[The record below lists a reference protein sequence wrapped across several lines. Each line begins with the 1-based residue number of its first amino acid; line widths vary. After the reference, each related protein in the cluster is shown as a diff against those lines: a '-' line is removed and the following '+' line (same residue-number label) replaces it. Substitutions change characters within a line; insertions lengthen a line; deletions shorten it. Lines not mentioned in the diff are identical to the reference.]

1 MFKSARKLL
10 LKSPAFR
17 ILNPF
22 KFNLSFLKEY
32 HLLLNENFAI
42 WKGCENVI
50 TSQVKVLLWLNYLRV
65 GQYAVLYI
73 FADEQNELLQI
84 VFFDSIHFFRLPVE
98 YCFVF
103 ATFGLL
109 TNFTVKQLFFNSHC
123 LKLVNL
129 VYPVLFL
136 HHDGYFLQ
144 YSRKEE
150 GQRSTSRIITDK
162 LRLYVTLFSPFSL
175 IGAFWIIMTETT
187 FFITVRR
194 NLYVSPISFI
204 YFCAA
209 QISLILDYISILLFV
224 SISLLNSTAFAALTL
239 IIFARLNQVN
249 SLLEAVSA
257 RHFNFFLFYKFSL
270 FHTRTLGHVFL
281 ADTVCGQIILLMVV
295 LFTPMNAYMFMTL
308 ILGKIQI
315 PVLYPFIGAVFI
327 GQFTVLFL
335 FHYATTWYGTKIH
348 SHAKRL
354 LHLSVNSCCGNGSKN
369 DFRSKLHSLHAKVK
383 VHNYVEKFLT
393 RKRYGIA
400 YGGPRGVNT
409 VSMNSFAKVR
419 FLVNF
424 TNN

>member
-1 MFKSARKLL
+1 MIPCSWMYSKTVISWTMSCVVVSIEKRWPHLALMPSSDGPSISMTRACQSPMGPKQKIWGMKRALPRARAHVEGAKG
-10 LKSPAFR
+10 ATD
-17 ILNPF
+17 
-22 KFNLSFLKEY
+22 Y

-84 VFFDSIHFFRLPVE
+84 VFFDFIHFFRLPVDTQE
-98 YCFVF
+98 KKK
-103 ATFGLL
+103 
-109 TNFTVKQLFFNSHC
+109 VKDR
-123 LKLVNL
+123 
-129 VYPVLFL
+129 L
-136 HHDGYFLQ
+136 HG
-144 YSRKEE
+144 S
-150 GQRSTSRIITDK
+150 
-162 LRLYVTLFSPFSL
+162 SL
-175 IGAFWIIMTETT
+175 I
-187 FFITVRR
+187 
-194 NLYVSPISFI
+194 N
-204 YFCAA
+204 CA
-209 QISLILDYISILLFV
+209 ST
-224 SISLLNSTAFAALTL
+224 LLNSTAFAALTL

-400 YGGPRGVNT
+400 YGGPTRGVNT
-409 VSMNSFAKVR
+409 VSMNSFAKTGTIQYSNGTV
-419 FLVNF
+419 VH
-424 TNN
+424 